1 MFTAVVVV
9 DAEGRPATVD
19 LLLGLAAA
27 EAVLIMLCSNRS
39 SPSIVT
45 SCSISSSSELQVDGS
60 SLVPLC
66 LNSRVFDGEARI
78 FDGDKVDGEH
88 TPPGREGSLGRL
100 GFRLEDAVAVA
111 ATLLL
116 ALFLGEGEAAAA
128 LLRLAV
134 DFEGVVLACPWPCL
148 PIACAVTLRVM
159 VV

>member
-39 SPSIVT
+39 SPSTVAS
-45 SCSISSSSELQVDGS
+45 SCSSSELQVDGS